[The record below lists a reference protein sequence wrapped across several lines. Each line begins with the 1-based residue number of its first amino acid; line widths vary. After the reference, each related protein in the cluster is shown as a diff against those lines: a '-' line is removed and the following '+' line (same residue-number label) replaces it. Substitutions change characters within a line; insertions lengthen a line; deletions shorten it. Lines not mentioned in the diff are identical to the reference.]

1 MEKKIA
7 EHLQTK
13 WAGKKI
19 VYKASTVSTND
30 DAKRLAIEG
39 AEHGTL
45 VVADTQSGGKGRRGR
60 IWQSP
65 PGTTISMSLIC
76 RPEFSIDKA
85 SMLTLLMGLSVAE
98 AVTELTGLPS
108 EIKWPND
115 VVVNGKKVCGILTEL
130 GAMNGR
136 IEYIVIGVGINVN
149 NGINMLDAE
158 QARER
163 RDLIF
168 GEELMNTATGLWL
181 ETAVEYS
188 REKVM
193 AACLEKFE
201 FYYEKFVRDL
211 DLRAM
216 IEAYNGMLAGKDG
229 IVRVL
234 DPQGEYTGISKGID
248 TLGNLLVEVNGT
260 VQKVYAGEV
269 SVRGLYGYV

>member
-98 AVTELTGLPS
+98 AVTELTGLQS

-216 IEAYNGMLAGKDG
+216 IEAYNGMLAGKGD

-248 TLGNLLVEVNGT
+248 TSGNLLVEVNGA